1 MNIINKCVLGL
12 FTVFLWTP
20 GPINGSDVTQSPM
33 IWKNQGDEAT
43 INCSHTKDYSYIQ
56 MYWYRQLPGEN
67 MKLVVF
73 TTVSKKDHDFGEFDT
88 NKFSATKPDAAS
100 GTFTVKNLEPGDKG
114 LYFCAVN
121 HCDNAN
127 EAHFG
132 KGTKLTVLEK
142 DRSVTPPTVKV
153 IRPSPR
159 ECTNQKDKGKKK
171 TIVCVASGFYPD
183 HVSVLWK
190 IDGENVTNNVATDE
204 DAKMVGDFYR
214 ITSRL
219 RVSREDYYSNPKKE
233 FTCEVSFFNKTHT
246 TYHSDG
252 ISSDEDKQTV
262 TMTRE
267 KYLSITQSAK
277 LSYGVLIVKS
287 CVYGAFVCF
296 LVWKLQGSGKP
307 IK

>member
-1 MNIINKCVLGL
+1 MMPSPIHNLFCLFIWISCQANAIKFDNSPPQIVEENKEVH
-12 FTVFLWTP
+12 
-20 GPINGSDVTQSPM
+20 
-33 IWKNQGDEAT
+33 
-43 INCSHTKDYSYIQ
+43 INCKHDDSARPV
-56 MYWYRQLPGEN
+56 MLWYQQ
-67 MKLVVF
+67 
-73 TTVSKKDHDFGEFDT
+73 KKGSTSMTLIGYGFEQAPNYEGEFEQQFKLT
-88 NKFSATKPDAAS
+88 RKSAVEGALVISKAELSLSA
-100 GTFTVKNLEPGDKG
+100 V
-114 LYFCAVN
+114 YFCAASA
-121 HCDNAN
+121 HSQT
-127 EAHFG
+127 EAYFG
-132 KGTKLTVLEK
+132 AGTKLTVLEK

>member
-1 MNIINKCVLGL
+1 MTLGIIFWAFVILWTAGVSECVLI
-12 FTVFLWTP
+12 TQWPRDISSSP
-20 GPINGSDVTQSPM
+20 GSSAEIHCYQNDT
-33 IWKNQGDEAT
+33 
-43 INCSHTKDYSYIQ
+43 DYQ
-56 MYWYRQLPGEN
+56 NLYWYRQLRGNDFQLIVYLLATTASYEDGF
-67 MKLVVF
+67 KSGF
-73 TTVSKKDHDFGEFDT
+73 T
-88 NKFSATKPDAAS
+88 A
-100 GTFTVKNLEPGDKG
+100 KNLKNKQWSLTISSVREEDEAFY
-114 LYFCAVN
+114 LCAAN

>member
-1 MNIINKCVLGL
+1 MIAVTFIVCFLHLTGSKGASDIKHVDQTPPSIIKR
-12 FTVFLWTP
+12 T
-20 GPINGSDVTQSPM
+20 SDSFNSE
-33 IWKNQGDEAT
+33 IK
-43 INCSHTKDYSYIQ
+43 CSHSIPSYQVIL
-56 MYWYRQLPGEN
+56 WYKQDQHKALSIMGYLNVAYPSVEEHLKG
-67 MKLVVF
+67 KI
-73 TTVSKKDHDFGEFDT
+73 SFDGDGRK
-88 NKFSATKPDAAS
+88 NSALTISDLTLNDSA
-100 GTFTVKNLEPGDKG
+100 V
-114 LYFCAVN
+114 YFCAAN

>member
-1 MNIINKCVLGL
+1 MMCPLIFCFLSGVCLGLEVHQSPSNIIRQPDENMHIFCTHTK
-12 FTVFLWTP
+12 TDYYMMLWYQQA
-20 GPINGSDVTQSPM
+20 S
-33 IWKNQGDEAT
+33 GDTAMKLIGYLYHKEAT
-43 INCSHTKDYSYIQ
+43 GEEPYKDDFQIVGDLSGNTEKNASLKVNRVKQAHTAVYYC
-56 MYWYRQLPGEN
+56 
-67 MKLVVF
+67 
-73 TTVSKKDHDFGEFDT
+73 
-88 NKFSATKPDAAS
+88 AA
-100 GTFTVKNLEPGDKG
+100 
-114 LYFCAVN
+114 N

>member
-1 MNIINKCVLGL
+1 MTTLVHQIFFTLVVSWLWFQGHCQDVIQHPKISWSFVSKSAEMNCTHKK
-12 FTVFLWTP
+12 
-20 GPINGSDVTQSPM
+20 D
-33 IWKNQGDEAT
+33 A
-43 INCSHTKDYSYIQ
+43 SHTQ
-56 MYWYRQLPGEN
+56 MYWYIQRPGQTMTLIVYAAFDVKPDFGGGPESKYSVN
-67 MKLVVF
+67 RANIQSGALTVKELAPEDSGVYF
-73 TTVSKKDHDFGEFDT
+73 CSVSKHSDGRT
-88 NKFSATKPDAAS
+88 
-100 GTFTVKNLEPGDKG
+100 
-114 LYFCAVN
+114 Y
-121 HCDNAN
+121 
-127 EAHFG
+127 FG